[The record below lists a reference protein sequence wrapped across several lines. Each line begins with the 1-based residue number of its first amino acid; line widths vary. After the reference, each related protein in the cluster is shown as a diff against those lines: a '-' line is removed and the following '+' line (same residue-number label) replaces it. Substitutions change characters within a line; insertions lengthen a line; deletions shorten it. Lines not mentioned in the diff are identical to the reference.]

1 MEIRATTWLV
11 TGASGGIGS
20 AIAKALS
27 ERGACLMLVGRDQN
41 KLEAL
46 KAQLPNCE
54 SHRVFAV
61 DLLASGGIDK
71 LLQALD
77 GQPIDGLV
85 NNAGCN
91 QFGWFAKRTENSLD
105 DEITLNL
112 LRPIE
117 LSHRLLSEKT
127 QPRWIVNIGST
138 FGAIGYPGYASY
150 CAAKAG
156 LQRFSEALDREL
168 SAQGVRVLYLAPRAT
183 KTQLNPTIVE
193 ELNQKLGNQSD
204 TPELVAQQFIEL
216 VLREQRSRF
225 IGWPEKLFA
234 RLNQLLPGIVGS
246 AIRRQYP
253 VIAAALDKNDVEQP
267 Q

>member
-1 MEIRATTWLV
+1 MKIRGTTWLV

-27 ERGACLMLVGRDQN
+27 DRGACLVLVGRDAH

-46 KAQLPNCE
+46 KAQLPQSD
-54 SHRVFAV
+54 SHRVLAV
-61 DLLASGGIDK
+61 DLLAADGID
-71 LLQALD
+71 LLMQHLD

-91 QFGWFAKRTENSLD
+91 QFGWFAKRTHNSLS

-117 LSHRLLSEKT
+117 LCHRLLSEKI
-127 QPRWIVNIGST
+127 QPCWIVNIGST

-168 SAQGVRVLYLAPRAT
+168 SAKGIRVLHLAPRAT
-183 KTQLNPTIVE
+183 QTQLNPSVVE
-193 ELNQKLGNQSD
+193 ELNQKLGNHSD
-204 TPELVAQQFIEL
+204 SPELVAEQFIDL
-216 VLREQRSRF
+216 LLHEQRSRF

-234 RLNQLLPGIVGS
+234 RLNQLLPGVVGS

-253 VIAAALDKNDVEQP
+253 LIAAALDKTNVEHP